1 MYYMYFVELLVDDPE
16 ITFLFLA
23 NMVEK
28 RIFFCLFEYIFI
40 VQTKKKISEVHFY
53 LRINSNSLIAH
64 RYSNSD

>member
-40 VQTKKKISEVHFY
+40 VQTKKKY
-53 LRINSNSLIAH
+53 LKFIFTYVLIVIH
-64 RYSNSD
+64 